1 MMNKLYSSAII
12 MALVSFVACNKEGVQ
27 TVGETLSA
35 NAYISSGTK
44 TVYAPGTDVNGKPI
58 VKVTWSDKD
67 SFKAYYDGSKNPII
81 FSKAAAGT
89 SFSATDVPEGVS
101 AETVFKGLYGS
112 KASLASDGK
121 IKIVFDEQ
129 NGTLENLKDFDVM
142 TSTSELKD
150 GALTF
155 AFKHNCAILKVEL
168 ENISKKGTVVNQL
181 LLSFTR
187 SKVDDAFLSSWSS
200 IGGGESCMTNS
211 NPYTGYN
218 SLNITLSKSIKPG
231 ETHACYIVVPAM
243 EYADLKY
250 DNITGVSTTAFDYTV
265 KLNSQKR
272 IEAGKLY
279 TLKEPIQFN
288 DGYIIGQP
296 D

>member
-1 MMNKLYSSAII
+1 
-12 MALVSFVACNKEGVQ
+12 
-27 TVGETLSA
+27 
-35 NAYISSGTK
+35 
-44 TVYAPGTDVNGKPI
+44 
-58 VKVTWSDKD
+58 
-67 SFKAYYDGSKNPII
+67 
-81 FSKAAAGT
+81 
-89 SFSATDVPEGVS
+89 
-101 AETVFKGLYGS
+101 
-112 KASLASDGK
+112 
-121 IKIVFDEQ
+121 
-129 NGTLENLKDFDVM
+129 
-142 TSTSELKD
+142 
-150 GALTF
+150 
-155 AFKHNCAILKVEL
+155 
-168 ENISKKGTVVNQL
+168 
-181 LLSFTR
+181 
-187 SKVDDAFLSSWSS
+187 
-200 IGGGESCMTNS
+200 MTNS

>member
-1 MMNKLYSSAII
+1 MNKIYSSVIV
-12 MALVSFVACNKEGVQ
+12 MALVSLVACNKEGVQ

-44 TVYAPGTDVNGKPI
+44 TVYATGTDEKGNPI
-58 VKVTWSDKD
+58 VEVTWSDED

-81 FSKAAAGT
+81 FSKTAAGT

-101 AETVFKGLYGS
+101 AETVFNGLYGS

-129 NGTLENLKDFDVM
+129 NGTLENLTDFDVM
-142 TSTSELKD
+142 TATSELKD

-155 AFKHNCAILKVEL
+155 AFKHKCAILKVEL
-168 ENISKKGTVVNQL
+168 ENISKKGTVVNKL

-187 SKVDDAFLSSWSS
+187 SKVDDAFFSSWSS

-218 SLNITLSKSIKPG
+218 SLYITLSKSIKPG

-288 DGYIIGQP
+288 DGAIIGNP

>member
-1 MMNKLYSSAII
+1 MNKIYSSAIVI
-12 MALVSFVACNKEGVQ
+12 ALLYLVACNKEGVQ

>member
-1 MMNKLYSSAII
+1 MMNKIYSSVIV
-12 MALVSFVACNKEGVQ
+12 MALVSLVACNKEGVQ
-27 TVGETLSA
+27 TVGKTLSA

>member
-1 MMNKLYSSAII
+1 MNKIYSSAII
-12 MALVSFVACNKEGVQ
+12 MALVSLVACNKEGVQ
-27 TVGETLSA
+27 TVGKTLSA

>member
-1 MMNKLYSSAII
+1 MNKIYSSAII
-12 MALVSFVACNKEGVQ
+12 MALVSLVACNKEGVQ

>member
-1 MMNKLYSSAII
+1 MRKLIVPAVVMAIVSA
-12 MALVSFVACNKEGVQ
+12 VSCNKISE
-27 TVGETLSA
+27 TGEVRSLSA
-35 NAYISSGTK
+35 DAFISGGTK
-44 TVYAPGTDVNGKPI
+44 TDYAPGTDVNGKPI

-81 FSKAAAGT
+81 FSKTAAGT

-101 AETVFKGLYGS
+101 AETVFNGLYGS

-129 NGTLENLKDFDVM
+129 NGTLENLTDFDVM
-142 TSTSELKD
+142 TATSELKD

-155 AFKHNCAILKVEL
+155 AFKHKCAILKVEL
-168 ENISKKGTVVNQL
+168 ENISKKGTVVNKL

-187 SKVDDAFLSSWSS
+187 SKVDDAFFSSWSS

-288 DGYIIGQP
+288 DGAIIGQP

>member
-1 MMNKLYSSAII
+1 MMNKIYSSAII
-12 MALVSFVACNKEGVQ
+12 MALVSLVACNKEGVQ
-27 TVGETLSA
+27 TVGKTLSA

>member
-1 MMNKLYSSAII
+1 MNKIYSSAII
-12 MALVSFVACNKEGVQ
+12 MALVSLVACNKEGVQ

-58 VKVTWSDKD
+58 VKVTWSDED
-67 SFKAYYDGSKNPII
+67 SFKAYYYGSKNPII

>member
-1 MMNKLYSSAII
+1 MNKIYSSAIV
-12 MALVSFVACNKEGVQ
+12 MALLSLVACNKEGVQ

>member
-1 MMNKLYSSAII
+1 MMNKIYSSAII
-12 MALVSFVACNKEGVQ
+12 MALVSLVACNKEGVQ